1 MCVSLEEC
9 RIALSLS
16 HNVVFIMIN
25 VMESRDLYPIELCHM
40 ERPTTSRKPANTETL
55 INHFI
60 GALTGSATSVLT
72 ENSQIGGERIIVN
85 RIETP
90 SIIESASGKLKI
102 KNNIK

>member
-1 MCVSLEEC
+1 MCIIIGGHC
-9 RIALSLS
+9 I
-16 HNVVFIMIN
+16 I
-25 VMESRDLYPIELCHM
+25 
-40 ERPTTSRKPANTETL
+40 TANNNFL
-55 INHFI
+55 